1 MLAAGQL
8 TKKIICRLPAVYS
21 NSFPGACEKYTSRG
35 EGRSLGTAKTKL
47 GRIMYKGY
55 YTESKRGWE
64 INVHNELEDMETQEK
79 LDGSCLKSS
88 SVLRKL
94 L

>member
-1 MLAAGQL
+1 M
-8 TKKIICRLPAVYS
+8 KI
-21 NSFPGACEKYTSRG
+21 
-35 EGRSLGTAKTKL
+35 KL

-64 INVHNELEDMETQEK
+64 INVLNELEDMETQGK
-79 LDGSCLKSS
+79 LDVSHLKSS